1 MKETID
7 YNAGLHIQYS
17 MRLPKEIVTNVQKQ
31 GFPSRY
37 DELEEVARQA
47 IEFYKSKNDH
57 VKVSEIENF
66 RDFLLDEEEDCI
78 HNS

>member
-7 YNAGLHIQYS
+7 YNAGLHMQYS

-66 RDFLLDEEEDCI
+66 RDFLLDEEEYID
-78 HNS
+78 NS